1 MVWGPAKF
9 ERDACE
15 ESVCRDQ
22 LLDQQLE
29 WQKSGAQRKYLSLRQ
44 KIGNLSVYKWHLKPW
59 EGERDVRKEEKPALR
74 VPTLREKSCPQKET
88 AGREQA
94 ARTADIQESP
104 RRECLTR
111 MRPQV
116 VDRPWIPGHTQWG
129 GGGGGG
135 SRGEEGRKRSQ
146 EEHQHSRGG
155 EKETWGWRGTPWE
168 RGKVW
173 CSPPLGQN
181 LHPLDS
187 ALRAGRA
194 EAQSPRCRGHK
205 LEGPLDTVCCGQ
217 IGKPGLKQPYQA
229 HSRFTQDDDSWCF
242 SAPSLSPL
250 TEFYCFTLED
260 YKWGGVLRTYLSLRA
275 WIFPS
280 SVETCPFIIR
290 RGKLLYPRLINYV
303 LRLHVQCEYFIF
315 VVRVYSLMHETLLC
329 ITYAE

>member
-1 MVWGPAKF
+1 MYIFPNFEPVHCSMSGFNCCLSKPAYRF
-9 ERDACE
+9 LRRQVRC
-15 ESVCRDQ
+15 
-22 LLDQQLE
+22 
-29 WQKSGAQRKYLSLRQ
+29 SGIPISLR
-44 KIGNLSVYKWHLKPW
+44 IFHSLLWP
-59 EGERDVRKEEKPALR
+59 GEREK
-74 VPTLREKSCPQKET
+74 VP
-88 AGREQA
+88 
-94 ARTADIQESP
+94 
-104 RRECLTR
+104 
-111 MRPQV
+111 
-116 VDRPWIPGHTQWG
+116 
-129 GGGGGG
+129 
-135 SRGEEGRKRSQ
+135 
-146 EEHQHSRGG
+146 
-155 EKETWGWRGTPWE
+155 
-168 RGKVW
+168 

-181 LHPLDS
+181 VHPLDS
-187 ALRAGRA
+187 ALRTGRA

-229 HSRFTQDDDSWCF
+229 HSHFTQDDDSWCF

-315 VVRVYSLMHETLLC
+315 VVRAYSLMHETLLC